1 MSKLN
6 NWLYRWLLIVATLHV
21 IGGVAL
27 AFEMPEFIWQAY
39 QQDLYRVFSINNNP
53 PENVKNLVNMIIR
66 LFGPTV
72 ASWGLLM
79 IYLLRRIFLQRDEVA
94 LLFLISALLIWFLLD
109 TSISL
114 SFGVMSHF
122 WINGLA
128 FVVILLPLLVF
139 KLKGNK
145 VA

>member
-1 MSKLN
+1 M
-6 NWLYRWLLIVATLHV
+6 LYRWLLIVATLHV

-39 QQDLYRVFSINNNP
+39 QQDLYRVFTINNSQ
-53 PENVKNLVNMIIR
+53 PENIENLVSMIVR

-79 IYLLRRIFLQRDEVA
+79 IYLIRQIFLFQDKVA
-94 LLFLISALLIWFLLD
+94 WAFLISSLLMWFLLD

-114 SFGVMSHF
+114 SFGVMSHL
-122 WINGLA
+122 WINSLA
-128 FVVILLPLLVF
+128 FVVILMPLLVF

-145 VA
+145 IA